1 MGEAVPFAGVGVAV
15 ALREFVPPPAP
26 PPGVPD
32 GESEVV
38 MDVEKVVLGGEE
50 GEGKLDTVAS
60 SRGERVARG
69 VLVAHVEMV
78 DRRDGVKSVDRVKE
92 ADREGLAGVP
102 VLTPAREGVPLPL
115 IEGEEEALPP
125 TPFPPPKPVEL
136 VGEWVGELDR
146 EGVMEVSGE

>member
-1 MGEAVPFAGVGVAV
+1 M
-15 ALREFVPPPAP
+15 
-26 PPGVPD
+26 
-32 GESEVV
+32 
-38 MDVEKVVLGGEE
+38 
-50 GEGKLDTVAS
+50 
-60 SRGERVARG
+60 
-69 VLVAHVEMV
+69 AHVEMV